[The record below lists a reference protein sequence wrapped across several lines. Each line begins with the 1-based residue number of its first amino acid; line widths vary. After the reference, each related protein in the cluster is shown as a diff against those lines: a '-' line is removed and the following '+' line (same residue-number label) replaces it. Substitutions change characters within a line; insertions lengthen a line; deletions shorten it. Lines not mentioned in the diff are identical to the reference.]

1 MSLKLI
7 KFFLIFTLFFF
18 NKFLFAKEIWILD
31 KELSNINFEIPVLF
45 ANNVKGSFND
55 IEGIIE
61 IDPDKKLNNKGI
73 FSVKLESLKIN
84 YNKYKSLLLSE
95 VFFDIKN
102 YPIALVDTK
111 KFQYK
116 NEKKITIEVELNIK
130 NISQKLPVE
139 LEIINLASELVQI
152 KGNLKFPR
160 TSFNLGEGT
169 WSNTTILRE
178 KVIVELDFFLFKNN

>member
-7 KFFLIFTLFFF
+7 KFFLIFTLFFS
-18 NKFLFAKEIWILD
+18 NKFAFAKEIWILD

-45 ANNVKGSFND
+45 TKNVKGSFND

-61 IDPDKKLNNKGI
+61 IDTDKKLNNKGI
-73 FSVKLESLKIN
+73 FSVKLESLEIN

-95 VFFDIKN
+95 IFLDIKN

-116 NEKKITIEVELNIK
+116 NEKKITIAVELNIK

-139 LEIINLASELVQI
+139 LEIINLANELVQI
-152 KGNLKFPR
+152 KGNLNFPR
-160 TSFNLGEGT
+160 TSFNIGEGV
-169 WSNTTILRE
+169 WSNTAILRE
-178 KVIVELDFFLFKNN
+178 KVLVELDFFLFKNN